1 MNNDTRI
8 HPETGEVL
16 HRDIRAIEFSYKGEK
31 IFVDMPGWY
40 PADKNSDDGIFT
52 HEDMIVSD
60 QALRILKSR
69 HEARYGES
77 DSKLGDLSFA

>member
-1 MNNDTRI
+1 METRI

-16 HRDIRAIEFSYKGEK
+16 RRDVRAIEFSYKGEK

-40 PADKNSDDGIFT
+40 PAEGDDGIFT
-52 HEDMIVSD
+52 HEDMKISD

-69 HEARYGES
+69 HEINS
-77 DSKLGDLSFA
+77 GDKTMEVKEMYLN

>member
-1 MNNDTRI
+1 METRI

-16 HRDIRAIEFSYKGEK
+16 HRDVRAIEFSYKGEK

-40 PADKNSDDGIFT
+40 PAEGDDGIFT
-52 HEDMIVSD
+52 HEDMKISD

-69 HEARYGES
+69 HEINSGEQTMEV
-77 DSKLGDLSFA
+77 KEMYLN

>member
-1 MNNDTRI
+1 METRI

-16 HRDIRAIEFSYKGEK
+16 HRDVRAIEFSYKGEK

-40 PADKNSDDGIFT
+40 PAEGDDGIFT
-52 HEDMIVSD
+52 HEDMKISD

-69 HEARYGES
+69 HEIHSGE
-77 DSKLGDLSFA
+77 KTLEVNEMYLN

>member
-1 MNNDTRI
+1 MEETRI
-8 HPETGEVL
+8 HPETGEIL
-16 HRDIRAIEFSYKGEK
+16 RRDIRPIEFSYKGEK

-40 PADKNSDDGIFT
+40 PAEGDEGIFT

-69 HEARYGES
+69 HEKSLENNFSAENVA
-77 DSKLGDLSFA
+77 FA